1 MPCCGCDLD
10 NSIKVSNGKHH
21 KGYKVTKEE
30 LIEIL
35 KRVLKTESDLEFL
48 LKLDD
53 SELETLVA
61 VIRDRV
67 ECTT

>member
-1 MPCCGCDLD
+1 M
-10 NSIKVSNGKHH
+10 
-21 KGYKVTKEE
+21 TKEE

-48 LKLDD
+48 LKLDE

-61 VIRDRV
+61 IVRDRV
-67 ECTT
+67 DG

>member
-1 MPCCGCDLD
+1 M
-10 NSIKVSNGKHH
+10 
-21 KGYKVTKEE
+21 TKEE

>member
-1 MPCCGCDLD
+1 M
-10 NSIKVSNGKHH
+10 
-21 KGYKVTKEE
+21 TKEE

-35 KRVLKTESDLEFL
+35 KRVLKTESDLGFL
-48 LKLDD
+48 LKLDE

-67 ECTT
+67 EG

>member
-1 MPCCGCDLD
+1 M
-10 NSIKVSNGKHH
+10 
-21 KGYKVTKEE
+21 TKEK

-35 KRVLKTESDLEFL
+35 NRVLKTEADLEFL
-48 LKLDD
+48 LKLDE

-67 ECTT
+67 EG

>member
-1 MPCCGCDLD
+1 M
-10 NSIKVSNGKHH
+10 
-21 KGYKVTKEE
+21 TKEE

-48 LKLDD
+48 LKLDEA
-53 SELETLVA
+53 ELETLVA

-67 ECTT
+67 ECT